1 MRMKQ
6 ELSAPPAGE
15 VYWTFCHKVTR
26 SKCIVLAQTWFVAR
40 AKACVELGAA
50 PEEIEHVK

>member
-1 MRMKQ
+1 MKQ